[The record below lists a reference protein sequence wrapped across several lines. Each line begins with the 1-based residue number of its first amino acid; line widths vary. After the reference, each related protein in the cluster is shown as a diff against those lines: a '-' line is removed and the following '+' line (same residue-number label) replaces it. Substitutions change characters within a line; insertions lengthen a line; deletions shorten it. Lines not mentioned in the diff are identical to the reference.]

1 VTTMPRLYV
10 LDTGALL
17 STWTRKNPDSDFV
30 TIPAVLSELQNRPS
44 QRRAETLIS
53 AGRLKEEVP
62 ESLHIAKVK
71 EIARSTGD
79 LHALSD
85 NDIQLLALALSK
97 KESGFT
103 VVVVSS
109 DMSLLNTASF
119 IGLTVVDLGSRMSH
133 QVTWGLRC
141 PACGHTENR
150 AGDELE
156 CPVCGTVMRRWAANK
171 RRVA

>member
-1 VTTMPRLYV
+1 MPRVYV

-17 STWTRKNPDSDFV
+17 STWTWKNPDSDFV
-30 TIPAVLSELQNRPS
+30 TVPAVLSELHNRPS

-53 AGRLKEEVP
+53 AGRLREEVP
-62 ESLHIAKVK
+62 ESLHVAKVK
-71 EIARSTGD
+71 ETAHSTGD
-79 LHALSD
+79 LHSLSD

-103 VVVVSS
+103 VVIVSS

-119 IGLTVVDLGSRMSH
+119 MGLTVVDLGSRMSH

-141 PACGHTENR
+141 PACGHAENR

-156 CPVCGTVMRRWAANK
+156 CPVCGTAMRRWAVK
-171 RRVA
+171 ERRIA